1 MNILTVI
8 ENKKNKQELSLE
20 EIKYV
25 VNGFVAGQIPDYQ
38 MSAFLMAVLLNGMSI
53 EETIN
58 LTDVMI
64 KSGDTLDLSFLNSKI
79 VDKHSTG
86 GVGDKTTLIVA
97 PIVASLGV
105 KVFKM
110 SGRGLGHTG
119 GTIDKLEAI
128 KGFKTTIDKKDLLK
142 QIENIGICIAAQTAS
157 LAPAD
162 KKIYA
167 LRDVT
172 GTTNSIPLIASSIM
186 SKKIAGGADYIV
198 LDVKVGNGALM
209 KNEQDARLLADYIL
223 KIGKHYN
230 KKVVCL
236 LTNMNEPLGN
246 SVGNGLEVLESIDLL
261 KNKGPKDL
269 KEIVLA
275 LASQM
280 VHYGLDISLD
290 EAYIKC
296 QESLENQKALQKFE
310 ELVKWQGGDISKIAV
325 SDKVVS
331 LKSPKTGFITDIDTL
346 KIGLLAKELG
356 AGRMKENEKIDYGV
370 GLVLN
375 KKVGDY
381 VTEGEELV
389 KIYMNEKDLPLQ
401 EVVSCFTIDTDK
413 IDKRNLI
420 IDILSN

>member
-162 KKIYA
+162 KNICFKRCY
-167 LRDVT
+167 RD
-172 GTTNSIPLIASSIM
+172 N
-186 SKKIAGGADYIV
+186 
-198 LDVKVGNGALM
+198 
-209 KNEQDARLLADYIL
+209 
-223 KIGKHYN
+223 
-230 KKVVCL
+230 
-236 LTNMNEPLGN
+236 
-246 SVGNGLEVLESIDLL
+246 
-261 KNKGPKDL
+261 
-269 KEIVLA
+269 
-275 LASQM
+275 
-280 VHYGLDISLD
+280 
-290 EAYIKC
+290 
-296 QESLENQKALQKFE
+296 
-310 ELVKWQGGDISKIAV
+310 
-325 SDKVVS
+325 
-331 LKSPKTGFITDIDTL
+331 
-346 KIGLLAKELG
+346 
-356 AGRMKENEKIDYGV
+356 
-370 GLVLN
+370 
-375 KKVGDY
+375 
-381 VTEGEELV
+381 
-389 KIYMNEKDLPLQ
+389 
-401 EVVSCFTIDTDK
+401 
-413 IDKRNLI
+413 
-420 IDILSN
+420 